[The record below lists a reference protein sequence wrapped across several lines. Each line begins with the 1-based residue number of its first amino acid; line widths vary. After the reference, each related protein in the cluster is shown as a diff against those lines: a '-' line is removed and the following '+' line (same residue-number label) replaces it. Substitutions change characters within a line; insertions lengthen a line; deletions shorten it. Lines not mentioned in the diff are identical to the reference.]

1 MAALAL
7 LVTAFIVAAVALVGT
22 DRPASVSP
30 RPVDQ
35 RRTLLLLTSLPIV
48 FGEKFGLGET
58 GSEVLSRL
66 ESRYR
71 VQPISVADAAG
82 LGGAKLLLAA
92 HPNAQPAENLVALDK
107 WVRGGGRLLLLA
119 DPMLEWHSER
129 PLGDPLRPSPGF
141 ADTGLLAHWGM
152 RLDAPDTRGP
162 AERTVAG
169 RRVLVASPGRLV
181 GRCPVEGDGLVARCA
196 IGKGRVTI
204 VADADFLDDRGVE
217 GASNA
222 GNLDWLAAELAN
234 LEAAR

>member
-7 LVTAFIVAAVALVGT
+7 LVTALIAATVAFVST
-22 DRPASVSP
+22 DRPPSVSP

-35 RRTLLLLTSLPIV
+35 RPTLMLLTSLPIV

-58 GSEVLSRL
+58 GSEVLDQL
-66 ESRYR
+66 EARYR
-71 VQPISVADAAG
+71 VKPISVADAAG
-82 LGGAKLLLAA
+82 LDGAKLLLAA
-92 HPNAQPAENLVALDK
+92 HPNAQPAENLVLLDK

-129 PLGDPLRPSPGF
+129 PLGDPLRPPPGF
-141 ADTGLLAHWGM
+141 ADTGLLAHWGL

-162 AERTVAG
+162 ARRTVAG
-169 RRVLVASPGRLV
+169 HRVLVASPGRLV
-181 GRCPVEGDGLVARCA
+181 GRCPVDGDGLVARCA

-217 GASNA
+217 GASSA
-222 GNLDWLAAELAN
+222 GNLAWLSAELAT
-234 LEAAR
+234 LEAGR